1 MNLKEVGIEFEDLG
15 RDGPFNKINHGGNY
29 LWHVAR
35 KLASIWMDN
44 KVDNLVIFSP
54 RFDRRCYK
62 YDPQAREFDPNEDA
76 EDNHFVKIMRLPW
89 HVTDSKEHHRTM
101 DVLRREM
108 QSDHGDIRARAIEVR
123 QRVASK

>member
-1 MNLKEVGIEFEDLG
+1 MRNGQDRFQAWRTSPGRRSLPYLENMNLKEVGIEFEDLG

-76 EDNHFVKIMRLPW
+76 EDNHFVKICAFRGTL
-89 HVTDSKEHHRTM
+89 RT
-101 DVLRREM
+101 
-108 QSDHGDIRARAIEVR
+108 ARSIIER
-123 QRVASK
+123 WTC